1 MASSSTSDY
10 VALSEEEGL
19 SDDSPTET
27 FKDLVRSE
35 GGQVAEEEHSE
46 EHADQLANPADAIA
60 EVKQKA
66 KKAKKKVEAPK
77 YAWTVEAIEAFIK
90 EWETRPLL
98 FDCNHAQYHMKDK
111 RKVALDQI
119 CQKLG
124 SVHDISPLPTSDD
137 LLKKMNGLR
146 TYYNAERNKEKASR
160 STRKGAD
167 EIYDSVWQYYESLQF
182 LNDNSSF
189 PAGFFGFQF
198 LHSIYCKCNCYNLLV
213 IHDPEKRAPR

>member
-19 SDDSPTET
+19 SDDSPTQT

-35 GGQVAEEEHSE
+35 GGQVEEEEHGE

-90 EWETRPLL
+90 NGR
-98 FDCNHAQYHMKDK
+98 
-111 RKVALDQI
+111 
-119 CQKLG
+119 LG
-124 SVHDISPLPTSDD
+124 
-137 LLKKMNGLR
+137 R
-146 TYYNAERNKEKASR
+146 CY
-160 STRKGAD
+160 ST
-167 EIYDSVWQYYESLQF
+167 VTT
-182 LNDNSSF
+182 
-189 PAGFFGFQF
+189 
-198 LHSIYCKCNCYNLLV
+198 HSIT
-213 IHDPEKRAPR
+213 